1 MEDRIL
7 RFLLPRYLSE
17 APAKLVYSM
26 KSREKVKLN
35 SIMQVPE
42 HIKSD
47 YAKIVYTALKVRRML
62 QNKSVA
68 ADSSVLV

>member
-1 MEDRIL
+1 
-7 RFLLPRYLSE
+7 
-17 APAKLVYSM
+17 M

>member
-1 MEDRIL
+1 ME
-7 RFLLPRYLSE
+7 
-17 APAKLVYSM
+17 AHAKSVYSM
-26 KSREKVKLN
+26 KFREKVKLN
-35 SIMQVPE
+35 SIRQVPE
-42 HIKSD
+42 DIKLD